1 MLLTQ
6 KFWVSKLV
14 DQILLFEG
22 GQNEKGVSSKQAG
35 ETVNPIHITTQKI
48 TEDNFS
54 GSMPVISGANPL
66 AIKMREYIQ
75 AEVAEF
81 RKEANV
87 DVPGMRE
94 KFGTDS
100 PLAAYTIDIA
110 SKYIKSAKT
119 ESIETSVYSFTGG
132 AHGSTIYKVITT
144 DQSSGKVLVLSNII
158 KKVEQNA
165 FTEFVK
171 KQLTNWRPEGSD
183 VSVVFPEDVKNL
195 TFNSFTNWSLDD
207 KNLTIYFDQYVIGP
221 GALGATAFPLSLEQI
236 KNFLQ

>member
-1 MLLTQ
+1 MLFTQ

-22 GQNEKGVSSKQAG
+22 GQNEKGLSKQAG
-35 ETVNPIHITTQKI
+35 ETVNPIHLTTEKI
-48 TEDNFS
+48 TEENFS

-66 AIKMREYIQ
+66 AIKMREYVQTEIT
-75 AEVAEF
+75 EF
-81 RKEANV
+81 KKEADAN
-87 DVPGMRE
+87 VPGMRE

-100 PLAAYTIDIA
+100 PMATYTIDLV

-132 AHGSTIYKVITT
+132 AHGNTIYKVITT
-144 DQSSGKVLVLSNII
+144 DRSSGKVLVLSNVI

-171 KQLTNWRPEGSD
+171 KQLNNWRPEGSD
-183 VSVVFPEDVKNL
+183 VSPVFTDEVKDL
-195 TFNSFTNWSLDD
+195 TFNSFANWSLDD
-207 KNLTIYFDQYVIGP
+207 KNLTLYFDQYAIGP